1 MKRKQDITAGELLAF
16 GAFLIATPW
25 IFAIIEAV
33 VA

>member
-25 IFAIIEAV
+25 IFAMFEAV
-33 VA
+33 LA